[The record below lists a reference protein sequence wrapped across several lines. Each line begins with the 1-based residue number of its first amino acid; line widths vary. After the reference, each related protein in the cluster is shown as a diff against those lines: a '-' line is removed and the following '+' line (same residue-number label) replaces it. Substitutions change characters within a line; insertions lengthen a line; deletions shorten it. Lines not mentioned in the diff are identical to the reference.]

1 MIITTKAQAVE
12 QMESV
17 NMRLKALEAAYE
29 LACKSGGSLAKREA
43 LENRIDNLNERF
55 CELMLLSEKLV

>member
-12 QMESV
+12 RMESV
-17 NMRLKALEAAYE
+17 NTRLKALEALYE

-43 LENRIDNLNERF
+43 LEARIDKLNERF
-55 CELMLLSEKLV
+55 CDLMLLSEKLV